1 MNGVS
6 NIFKKDMQQGVAEI
20 TKFEIKED
28 PYLYNMRHTMNGDS
42 FMCVTKGSYVRLRV
56 DGVLMMS
63 DTPMERHTNAQF
75 VNNAN
80 GHVLIAG
87 LGLGLIVQAILH
99 KPEVK
104 KITIVEKYQDVIDLV
119 APTIKSDKVEIIC
132 ADIFTHEFS
141 KDVKFDT
148 IYFDIWPGIS
158 VENLDE
164 MTMLHKR
171 YRKNYN
177 IKNPNRWIN
186 SWMKYYLQKQKRKYC

>member
-6 NIFKKDMQQGVAEI
+6 NIFKKDMSQGIAKI
-20 TKFEIKED
+20 TKFDIEET
-28 PYLYNMRHTMNGDS
+28 PWLYNMRCIRDGNS
-42 FMCVTKGSYVRLRV
+42 FMCVETGSYVRLHV
-56 DGVLMMS
+56 DGELMMS
-63 DTPMERHTNAQF
+63 DTPMEKKTNSMF
-75 VNNAN
+75 VSHAN

-99 KPEVK
+99 KPEVRN
-104 KITIVEKYQDVIDLV
+104 ITIVEKYQDVIDLV

-148 IYFDIWPGIS
+148 IYFDIWPSIS
-158 VENLDE
+158 VYNLDE

-186 SWMKYYLQKQKRKYC
+186 SWMKHYLQKEKRKYS